1 MTMTVFRHL
10 LLTVAC
16 ATPAAVQAQAFQNVD
31 QLETALVGALG
42 AGVGEPGG
50 PAASIDRRLKLA
62 QCPQAPVFDAP
73 VMGAVAVR
81 CVPLGWRIRV
91 PLARSLAAAAF
102 HEEPVIRKGDPVE
115 LIAGGRYFEVSTQAV
130 AEQDGARGA
139 RIRVRSTPKAAP
151 VFAEVVR
158 AGVVR
163 IPD

>member
-10 LLTVAC
+10 MLTA
-16 ATPAAVQAQAFQNVD
+16 AFAAPAAVQAQAFQNVD
-31 QLETALVGALG
+31 QLETALVSALG

-50 PAASIDRRLKLA
+50 PAAPIDRRLKLA

-73 VMGAVAVR
+73 MLGAVAVR
-81 CVPLGWRIRV
+81 CASLGWRIRV
-91 PLARSLAAAAF
+91 PLARGLSASAVR
-102 HEEPVIRKGDPVE
+102 EEPVIRKGDPVE

-130 AEQDGARGA
+130 AEQDGAPGA
-139 RIRVRSTPKAAP
+139 RIRVRSAPKAAP

-163 IPD
+163 IAD

>member
-10 LLTVAC
+10 MLTA
-16 ATPAAVQAQAFQNVD
+16 AFAAPAAVQAQAFQNVD
-31 QLETALVGALG
+31 QLETALVAALG

-50 PAASIDRRLKLA
+50 PAAPIDRRLKLA

-73 VMGAVAVR
+73 MLGAVAVR
-81 CVPLGWRIRV
+81 CVSLGWRIRV
-91 PLARSLAAAAF
+91 PLARGLSASAVR
-102 HEEPVIRKGDPVE
+102 EEPVIRKGDPVE

-130 AEQDGARGA
+130 AEQDGAPGA
-139 RIRVRSTPKAAP
+139 RIRVRSTLKAAP

-163 IPD
+163 IAD